1 MNKTKR
7 KKTKF
12 LKLLYQLQNYWKLG
26 WLDNKARYAKTYL
39 GEVWIALSVILLSS
53 MLANTSG
60 LPRSSKLAIAEK
72 VVPRSI
78 PITFDILFDMIS

>member
-1 MNKTKR
+1 MNKTKI

-12 LKLLYQLQNYWKLG
+12 FKLLYQLQNYWKLG

-53 MLANTSG
+53 MLGIVYG
-60 LPRSSKLAIAEK
+60 LSLIH
-72 VVPRSI
+72 I
-78 PITFDILFDMIS
+78 